1 MSTIP
6 RVLSIVALVLLWLIL
21 STLFPP
27 TIVPGPVPVVKAM
40 WQNIQSGQAFF
51 HIYKT
56 LLRVGLGLI
65 LTMILGVAAGT
76 LMGLYRKGEAF
87 LDAWVTVGLTVP
99 AIVYSIICLLW
110 FGLNDRAAIVAIG
123 TICISNRGDQRL
135 ARHQGHRHSTRQHGQ
150 RISHSEAAI
159 VRKIIFPQLVP
170 HILGAMRYALGI
182 CWKICTT
189 VELIGMS
196 SGVGYM
202 MNYWFGL
209 FSMTQVFA
217 WTLSFLLVM
226 FAIEYLLFKPV
237 ENRLTR
243 WRVGTRSAAGRRVI
257 AIRLQN
263 VSKDFLAAEW
273 EAAARPRK
281 CQF

>member
-6 RVLSIVALVLLWLIL
+6 RVLSIVTLILLWVIL
-21 STLFPP
+21 STIFPS
-27 TIVPGPVPVVKAM
+27 TIVPGPVPVMKAI
-40 WQNIQSGQAFF
+40 WQNLQSGQAFI

-56 LLRVGLGLI
+56 LLRVGLGLV

-76 LMGLYRKGEAF
+76 VMGLYRKGEAF

-99 AIVYSIICLLW
+99 ATVSSIICLMW

-123 TICISNRGDQRL
+123 LSAFPTVAISIW
-135 ARHQGHRHSTRQHGQ
+135 QGIKGIDTQLVGMANAFHIPKR
-150 RISHSEAAI
+150 AI

-202 MNYWFGL
+202 MSYWFGL

-237 ENRLTR
+237 EKRLTR
-243 WRVGTRSAAGRRVI
+243 WRAGAPVP
-257 AIRLQN
+257 LG
-263 VSKDFLAAEW
+263 V
-273 EAAARPRK
+273 
-281 CQF
+281 

>member
-1 MSTIP
+1 MSTTP
-6 RVLSIVALVLLWLIL
+6 RVLSIVALFLIWLVL
-21 STLFPP
+21 SMLFPP
-27 TIVPGPVPVVKAM
+27 SIVPGPAPVGKAM
-40 WQNIQSGQAFF
+40 WQNVQSGQAFY

-56 LLRVGLGLI
+56 LLRVGFGLV
-65 LTMILGVAAGT
+65 LTMILGIAAGT
-76 LMGLYRKGEAF
+76 VMGLYRKGEAF
-87 LDAWVTVGLTVP
+87 LDSWVTVGLTVP

-110 FGLNDRAAIVAIG
+110 FGLNDRAAIMAIGLSAFPTVAIS
-123 TICISNRGDQRL
+123 IW
-135 ARHQGHRHSTRQHGQ
+135 QGIKGIDTQLVGMANAFHIPKT
-150 RISHSEAAI
+150 AI
-159 VRKIIFPQLVP
+159 VRKIVFPQLVP

-237 ENRLTR
+237 ERRLTR
-243 WRVGTRSAAGRRVI
+243 WRAGAAIPLG
-257 AIRLQN
+257 A
-263 VSKDFLAAEW
+263 
-273 EAAARPRK
+273 
-281 CQF
+281 

>member
-6 RVLSIVALVLLWLIL
+6 RILSIVALALLWLIL

-40 WQNIQSGQAFF
+40 LQNIQSGQAFY

-56 LLRVGLGLI
+56 LLRVVFGLI

-76 LMGLYRKGEAF
+76 IMGLYRKGEAF

-110 FGLNDRAAIVAIG
+110 FGLNDRAAILAIGISAFPTVAI
-123 TICISNRGDQRL
+123 SMW
-135 ARHQGHRHSTRQHGQ
+135 QGIKGIDVSLVSMANAFHIPKT
-150 RISHSEAAI
+150 AI

-170 HILGAMRYALGI
+170 HLLGAMRYALGI

-226 FAIEYLLFKPV
+226 FAIEYLLFKPI

-243 WRVGTRSAAGRRVI
+243 WRSGLTVPLVA
-257 AIRLQN
+257 Q
-263 VSKDFLAAEW
+263 
-273 EAAARPRK
+273 
-281 CQF
+281 

>member
-1 MSTIP
+1 MSTTP
-6 RVLSIVALVLLWLIL
+6 RVLSIAALIL
-21 STLFPP
+21 IWMVLSMLFPP
-27 TIVPGPVPVVKAM
+27 SIVPGPVAVVKAM
-40 WQNIQSGQAFF
+40 FQNIQSGQAVY
-51 HIYKT
+51 HLYKT
-56 LLRVGLGLI
+56 LLRVGFGLI
-65 LTMILGVAAGT
+65 LTMVLGITVGT
-76 LMGLYRKGEAF
+76 AMGLSRKGEAF

-99 AIVYSIICLLW
+99 AIVYSILCLLW

-123 TICISNRGDQRL
+123 VSAFPTVAISVW
-135 ARHQGHRHSTRQHGQ
+135 QGIKGMDTQLVGMAKAFHMPRS
-150 RISHSEAAI
+150 AI

-237 ENRLTR
+237 EKRLTR
-243 WRVGTRSAAGRRVI
+243 WRAGV
-257 AIRLQN
+257 AVQLG
-263 VSKDFLAAEW
+263 V
-273 EAAARPRK
+273 
-281 CQF
+281 

>member
-1 MSTIP
+1 MSTTP
-6 RVLSIVALVLLWLIL
+6 RVLSITALLLIWVLL
-21 STLFPP
+21 SMVFPP
-27 TIVPGPVPVVKAM
+27 SIVPGPVSVGQAM
-40 WQNIQSGQAFF
+40 WQNIQSGQAFY

-56 LLRVGLGLI
+56 LLRVGFGLV
-65 LTMILGVAAGT
+65 LTMILGIAAGT
-76 LMGLYRKGEAF
+76 VMGLYRNAEAF
-87 LDAWVTVGLTVP
+87 LDSWVTVGLTVP

-123 TICISNRGDQRL
+123 VSAFPTVAISIW
-135 ARHQGHRHSTRQHGQ
+135 QGIKGIDTQLVGMANAFHIP
-150 RISHSEAAI
+150 RIAI
-159 VRKIIFPQLVP
+159 VRKIVFPQLVP

-237 ENRLTR
+237 ERRLTR
-243 WRVGTRSAAGRRVI
+243 WRAGV
-257 AIRLQN
+257 AVPLG
-263 VSKDFLAAEW
+263 V
-273 EAAARPRK
+273 
-281 CQF
+281 

>member
-1 MSTIP
+1 M
-6 RVLSIVALVLLWLIL
+6 
-21 STLFPP
+21 LFPP
-27 TIVPGPVPVVKAM
+27 SIVPGPIAVAKAM
-40 WQNIQSGQAFF
+40 WQNIRSGQAFY
-51 HIYKT
+51 HIFKT
-56 LLRVGLGLI
+56 LLRVGFGLV
-65 LTMILGVAAGT
+65 LTMALGIAVGT
-76 LMGLYRKGEAF
+76 AMGLYKKGEAF

-110 FGLNDRAAIVAIG
+110 FGLNDRAAIIAIGVSAFPTVAIS
-123 TICISNRGDQRL
+123 IW
-135 ARHQGHRHSTRQHGQ
+135 QGIKGIDTQLVGMAKAFHIPRN
-150 RISHSEAAI
+150 AI

-237 ENRLTR
+237 EKRLTR
-243 WRVGTRSAAGRRVI
+243 WRAGV
-257 AIRLQN
+257 AVPLG
-263 VSKDFLAAEW
+263 V
-273 EAAARPRK
+273 
-281 CQF
+281 